1 MVRWLIGSSI
11 KSRRVVVA
19 LAVVV
24 VAFGI
29 WHLRDLKA
37 DALGEFGPPTVQIQT
52 EAPGLAPAE
61 VEGLVTLGLEHDLLN
76 GIPWLAAIRSKSM
89 LGLSTVDLIF
99 EPGTDIIKAR
109 QVVQERLTQAHA
121 LPNVSSGPQMVQ
133 PLAST
138 TRTLLVGLS
147 SKKLTPLELGVLA
160 RWTIRPRLAGIP
172 GVASVAIWGQRDLQ
186 LQVQVDP
193 KALAAKGVTLDQ
205 VIHTTGNSLAVS
217 QLSFLEASTPGTG
230 GFVDTSNQRL
240 GVEHILPIARPAE
253 LAQVPL
259 EDARATLLGDVAS
272 VVQDSQPLIGDAV
285 GPMMMLAIDKLPG
298 ANTIEV
304 TKAVD
309 EAIKALEPGLLGV
322 TLDSSLFRP
331 ARYVQAGIDNL
342 TIALIAGGVLLLLAL
357 IGLMVDWRRALIAF
371 AALACSLAAAVSV
384 FYLRSVTM
392 DAMVLVGLM
401 IALVV
406 VIDDALEVEPLARA
420 VQGRLEG
427 PKQIE
432 GITAARAVKA
442 AAVHLRSGLA
452 YAGLMAAAIVVPVAF
467 LRGGPGE
474 AFLPPI
480 VVTYLIVVAAST
492 LVAITVTPALGMLL
506 LTKTPEPRESLLLRV
521 LHKAH
526 DKFLS
531 ATVRKVGV
539 GLGVALV
546 LAAVGAAVLPGLRM
560 STQPV
565 LQDRDISVT
574 VQAASGTSLPET
586 TRLTRRMTDELKTI
600 QGVAGV
606 AAQVGRAVASDS
618 SAGVDQAGIWVT
630 IAAKAPYEPTL
641 AAIEK
646 TASGYP
652 GLHTTVATYASNRT
666 NEVLKGSAQ
675 PVVVRVFG
683 TEDAVLQSKAA
694 DVKTMI
700 GGIKGVVNPRV
711 TPLVQEPTV
720 QVEVNIAAA
729 QRYGVKPGDVRREA
743 TALVQGIEVG
753 SIFEAQKVFGV
764 VVKGNAAARA
774 SLSGIQDLLIDTP
787 SGSHVRLGDVAS
799 VRITNTASVI
809 THDATKRSID
819 VTAGLQGRGL
829 DAVSTDIRSA
839 LAGLAMPN
847 EYHAE
852 LIADS
857 AVRQS
862 NELRLVEF
870 GIAAA
875 IMVFL
880 LLQAAYRSWRLA
892 ALAYLVLPLCLVGGL
907 VGAALNGGSISLGS
921 IAGFFAVLA
930 IGGRG
935 VIQLIRHYRQL
946 EGEDGMPFG
955 EGLVVR
961 GSRERLAPTV
971 MTMVVTALALLPI
984 VLRGPVAGLEFIH
997 PAAVVIL
1004 GGLVSTA
1011 LLTMVVLPSLY
1022 LRFGSSAFAAPVA
1035 DEETQR
1041 VIVLP
1046 EVAPRQVAVA
1056 DSTLI
1061 TAQPQE
1067 QS

>member
-1 MVRWLIGSSI
+1 MVRWLIDSSI
-11 KSRRVVVA
+11 KSRRVVLAV
-19 LAVVV
+19 AVVV
-24 VAFGI
+24 VAFGA

-37 DALGEFGPPTVQIQT
+37 DALPEFGPPTVQIQT

-76 GIPWLAAIRSKSM
+76 GIPWLAAIRSKST

-133 PLAST
+133 PLAAT

-147 SKKLTPLELGVLA
+147 SKTLTPLEMGVLA

-230 GFVDTSNQRL
+230 GFVDTANQRL
-240 GVEHILPIARPAE
+240 GIEHILPISRPAE

-259 EDARATLLGDVAS
+259 EDGNGTKLGDVAT
-272 VVQDSQPLIGDAV
+272 VVQDNQPLIGDAV
-285 GPMMMLAIDKLPG
+285 GPMMMFAIDKLPG
-298 ANTIEV
+298 ANTIAV

-309 EAIKALEPGLLGV
+309 EAIRALQPGLPGV
-322 TLDSSLFRP
+322 TMDSSLFRP

-342 TIALIAGGVLLLLAL
+342 TIALVAGGLLLLLAL
-357 IGLMVDWRRALIAF
+357 IGLMFDWRRALVAF
-371 AALACSLAAAVSV
+371 AAIVCSLAAAVSV

-392 DAMVLVGLM
+392 DAMVVVGLL

-406 VIDDALEVEPLARA
+406 VIDDAMEVDPLSRSIR
-420 VQGRLEG
+420 GRPEG
-427 PKQIE
+427 MSATDAI
-432 GITAARAVKA
+432 KA
-442 AAVHLRSGLA
+442 AAGRLTSGLA
-452 YAGLMAAAIVVPVAF
+452 YAGLMAAAIVVPVMF

-474 AFLPPI
+474 AFLPSI
-480 VVTYLIVVAAST
+480 VLTYLIVVTAST
-492 LVAITVTPALGMLL
+492 LVAMTLTPALSRLL
-506 LTKTPEPRESLLLRV
+506 LAAAPEPRESLLLRAV
-521 LHKAH
+521 HKVH
-526 DKFLS
+526 DRFLS
-531 ATVRKVGV
+531 ATVRKVGI
-539 GLGVALV
+539 GLGVAVVLV
-546 LAAVGAAVLPGLRM
+546 VVGAAVVPGLTT

-565 LQDRDISVT
+565 LQDRDISAT
-574 VQAASGTSLPET
+574 VQAAAGTSLPET
-586 TRLTRRMTDELKTI
+586 TRLTRRMTDELKSVP
-600 QGVAGV
+600 GVAGV
-606 AAQVGRAVASDS
+606 AAQVGRAVASDT

-630 IAAKAPYEPTL
+630 IGAKAPYEATL
-641 AAIEK
+641 ALIEK
-646 TASGYP
+646 TVAGYP
-652 GLHTTVATYASNRT
+652 GLHTGVATYAANRT
-666 NEVLKGSAQ
+666 NEVLRASAE

-683 TEDAVLQSKAA
+683 TEDSVLAAKAT
-694 DVKTMI
+694 DVKNML
-700 GGIKGVVNPRV
+700 GGIKGVVNPKV

-729 QRYGVKPGDVRREA
+729 QKFGVKPGDVRREA

-764 VVKGNAAARA
+764 VVKGNADARS

-787 SGSHVRLGDVAS
+787 SGNHIRLGDVAS

-819 VTAGLQGRGL
+819 VTAGLKGRGL
-829 DAVSTDIRSA
+829 DAASADIKVA

-852 LIADS
+852 LVVDS
-857 AVRQS
+857 AVHRS
-862 NELRLVEF
+862 NELRVVEF

-875 IMVFL
+875 VIVFL

-892 ALAYLVLPLCLVGGL
+892 ALAYLALPLALAGG
-907 VGAALNGGSISLGS
+907 VVAVALNGGSISLGS

-930 IGGRG
+930 IAGRG
-935 VIQLIRHYRQL
+935 VIQLFRHYRHL
-946 EGEDGMPFG
+946 EGEEGMPFG
-955 EGLVVR
+955 EALVLR
-961 GSRERLAPTV
+961 GSRERLGPTV
-971 MTMVVTALALLPI
+971 MTMVATALALLPI
-984 VLRGPVAGLEFIH
+984 VVRGPVAGLEFIH
-997 PAAVVIL
+997 PATVVIL

-1022 LRFGSSAFAAPVA
+1022 LRFGSSPFAAPVA
-1035 DEETQR
+1035 SEESQQA
-1041 VIVLP
+1041 IVLP
-1046 EVAPRQVAVA
+1046 EATPRKVAVPDPA
-1056 DSTLI
+1056 FI

-1067 QS
+1067 QP

>member
-11 KSRRVVVA
+11 KSRRVVLA

-24 VAFGI
+24 VAFGV

-37 DALGEFGPPTVQIQT
+37 DALPEFGPPTVQIQT

-76 GIPWLAAIRSKSM
+76 GIPWLAAIRSKST

-133 PLAST
+133 PLAAT

-147 SKKLTPLELGVLA
+147 SKTLTPLEMGVLA

-240 GVEHILPIARPAE
+240 GIEHILPISRPAE

-259 EDARATLLGDVAS
+259 EEANGTKLGDVAT
-272 VVQDSQPLIGDAV
+272 VVQDNQPLIGDAV

-304 TKAVD
+304 TRAVD
-309 EAIKALEPGLLGV
+309 EAIAALKPGLPGV
-322 TLDSSLFRP
+322 TMDSSLFRP

-342 TIALIAGGVLLLLAL
+342 TIALLAGGVLLLLAL
-357 IGLMVDWRRALIAF
+357 IGLMYDWRRALIGF
-371 AALACSLAAAVSV
+371 AAIVTSLAAAVSV

-392 DAMVLVGLM
+392 NAMVVVGLL

-406 VIDDALEVEPLARA
+406 VIDDAMEVDALARW
-420 VQGRLEG
+420 VRRRPEG
-427 PKQIE
+427 MPATEAI
-432 GITAARAVKA
+432 KA
-442 AAVHLRSGLA
+442 AAGHLRSGLA
-452 YAGLMAAAIVVPVAF
+452 YAGLMAAAIVAPVMF

-480 VVTYLIVVAAST
+480 VLTYLIVVAAST
-492 LVAITVTPALGMLL
+492 LVAMTVTPALSMVL
-506 LTKTPEPRESLLLRV
+506 LTKTSEPRESPLLRA
-521 LHKAH
+521 LHKVH
-526 DKFLS
+526 DNFLS
-531 ATVRKVGV
+531 ATVRNVGI
-539 GLGVALV
+539 GFGVALV
-546 LAAVGAAVLPGLRM
+546 LVVVGAAVLPGLTT

-574 VQAASGTSLPET
+574 VQAAAGTSLPET
-586 TRLTRRMTDELKTI
+586 TRLTRRMTDELKSVP
-600 QGVAGV
+600 GVASV
-606 AAQVGRAVASDS
+606 AAQVGRAVASDT
-618 SAGVDQAGIWVT
+618 SAGVDQAGVWVT
-630 IAAKAPYEPTL
+630 IAALAPYEATL
-641 AAIEK
+641 SSIEK
-646 TASGYP
+646 TVAGYP
-652 GLHTTVATYASNRT
+652 GLHTTVATYAANRT
-666 NEVLKGSAQ
+666 NEVLKGSAE

-683 TEDAVLQSKAA
+683 TEDDVLAAKAA
-694 DVKTMI
+694 DVKTML
-700 GGIKGVVNPRV
+700 GGIKGVVNPKV

-729 QRYGVKPGDVRREA
+729 QKYGVKPGDVRREA

-764 VVKGNAAARA
+764 VVKGNADARA

-799 VRITNTASVI
+799 VHITNTASVI

-829 DAVSTDIRSA
+829 DAVSTDIKSA
-839 LAGLAMPN
+839 LAGLVMPN

-880 LLQAAYRSWRLA
+880 LLQAAYRNWRLA
-892 ALAYLVLPLCLVGGL
+892 ALAYLVLPVTLVGGL

-921 IAGFFAVLA
+921 IAGFFAVLT

-935 VIQLIRHYRQL
+935 VIQLIRHYRHL
-946 EGEDGMPFG
+946 EGDEGMPFG
-955 EGLVVR
+955 EALVLR

-971 MTMVVTALALLPI
+971 MTMVATALALLPI
-984 VLRGPVAGLEFIH
+984 VIRGPVAGLEFIH

-1022 LRFGSSAFAAPVA
+1022 LKFGSSPFAAPVA
-1035 DEETQR
+1035 SEESQQ
-1041 VIVLP
+1041 VIARP
-1046 EVAPRQVAVA
+1046 EATPGQVAVP
-1056 DSTLI
+1056 DPTFI

-1067 QS
+1067 QP

>member
-11 KSRRVVVA
+11 KSRRVVLA

-37 DALGEFGPPTVQIQT
+37 DALPEFGPPTVQIQT

-76 GIPWLAAIRSKSM
+76 GIPWLAAIRSKST

-133 PLAST
+133 PLAAT

-147 SKKLTPLELGVLA
+147 SKTLTPLEMGVLA

-193 KALAAKGVTLDQ
+193 KALAAKSVTLDQ

-240 GVEHILPIARPAE
+240 GIEHILPISRPAE

-259 EDARATLLGDVAS
+259 EEGNGTKLGDVAT
-272 VVQDSQPLIGDAV
+272 VVQDNQPLIGDAV
-285 GPMMMLAIDKLPG
+285 GPMMMLAIDKLPR

-309 EAIKALEPGLLGV
+309 EAIRALQPGLPGV
-322 TLDSSLFRP
+322 TMDSSLFRP

-342 TIALIAGGVLLLLAL
+342 TIALAAGGVLLLLAL
-357 IGLMVDWRRALIAF
+357 IGLMFDWRRALVAF
-371 AALACSLAAAVSV
+371 AAIVCSLAAAVSV
-384 FYLRSVTM
+384 FYLRSVTL
-392 DAMVLVGLM
+392 DAMVVVGLL

-406 VIDDALEVEPLARA
+406 VIDDAMEVDPLARS
-420 VQGRLEG
+420 VRGRPEG
-427 PKQIE
+427 TSATDAI
-432 GITAARAVKA
+432 KA
-442 AAVHLRSGLA
+442 AAGLLTSGLA
-452 YAGLMAAAIVVPVAF
+452 YAGLMAAAIVVPVMF

-474 AFLPPI
+474 AFLPSI
-480 VVTYLIVVAAST
+480 VLTYLIVVAVST
-492 LVAITVTPALGMLL
+492 LVAMTVTPALSRLL
-506 LTKTPEPRESLLLRV
+506 LATAPEPRESPLLRAV
-521 LHKAH
+521 HMVH

-531 ATVRKVGV
+531 ATVRKVGF

-546 LAAVGAAVLPGLRM
+546 LVVIGAAVVPGLTT

-574 VQAASGTSLPET
+574 VQAAAGTSLPET
-586 TRLTRRMTDELKTI
+586 TRLTRRMSDELKSVP
-600 QGVAGV
+600 GVAGV
-606 AAQVGRAVASDS
+606 AAQVGRAVASDT
-618 SAGVDQAGIWVT
+618 SAGVDQAGVWVT
-630 IAAKAPYEPTL
+630 IAPKAPYEATL
-641 AAIEK
+641 ASIER
-646 TASGYP
+646 TVAGYP
-652 GLHTTVATYASNRT
+652 GLHTSVATYAANRT
-666 NEVLKGSAQ
+666 NEVLKASGE

-683 TEDAVLQSKAA
+683 TEDKVLQAKAA
-694 DVKTMI
+694 DVKNML
-700 GGIKGVVNPRV
+700 GGIKGVVNPKV

-729 QRYGVKPGDVRREA
+729 QKFGVKPGDVRREA

-764 VVKGNAAARA
+764 VVKGNADARA

-787 SGSHVRLGDVAS
+787 SGKHIRLGDVAS

-819 VTAGLQGRGL
+819 VTAGLKGRGL
-829 DAVSTDIRSA
+829 DAASRDIKAA

-852 LIADS
+852 LVADS
-857 AVRQS
+857 AVHRS
-862 NELRLVEF
+862 NELRVVEF

-875 IMVFL
+875 VIVFL

-892 ALAYLVLPLCLVGGL
+892 AMAYLALPLALVGG
-907 VGAALNGGSISLGS
+907 VVAAALNGGSITLGS

-930 IGGRG
+930 IAGRG
-935 VIQLIRHYRQL
+935 VIQLVRHYRHL
-946 EGEDGMPFG
+946 EGEEGMPFG
-955 EGLVVR
+955 ETLVLR
-961 GSRERLAPTV
+961 GSRERLGPTV
-971 MTMVVTALALLPI
+971 MTLAATALALLPI
-984 VLRGPVAGLEFIH
+984 VVRGPVAGLEFIH

-1011 LLTMVVLPSLY
+1011 LLTMVVLPALY
-1022 LRFGSSAFAAPVA
+1022 LRFGSSPFAAPVA
-1035 DEETQR
+1035 SEETQQ
-1041 VIVLP
+1041 VVVLP
-1046 EVAPRQVAVA
+1046 EATPRKVAVP
-1056 DSTLI
+1056 DPTFI

-1067 QS
+1067 QP

>member
-1 MVRWLIGSSI
+1 MVRWLIDSSI
-11 KSRRVVVA
+11 KSRRVVLA

-24 VAFGI
+24 VSFGI

-37 DALGEFGPPTVQIQT
+37 DALPEFGPPTVQIQT

-76 GIPWLAAIRSKSM
+76 GIPWLAAIRSRST

-133 PLAST
+133 PLAAT
-138 TRTLLVGLS
+138 TRTLLV
-147 SKKLTPLELGVLA
+147 
-160 RWTIRPRLAGIP
+160 GIP

-240 GVEHILPIARPAE
+240 GIEHILPISRPAE

-259 EDARATLLGDVAS
+259 EEANGTKLGDVAT
-272 VVQDSQPLIGDAV
+272 VVQDNQPLIGDAV

-298 ANTIEV
+298 ANTIKV
-304 TKAVD
+304 TRAVD
-309 EAIKALEPGLLGV
+309 EAIAALKPGLPGV
-322 TLDSSLFRP
+322 TMDSSLFRP

-342 TIALIAGGVLLLLAL
+342 TIALLAGGILLLLAL
-357 IGLMVDWRRALIAF
+357 IGLMYDWRRALIGF
-371 AALACSLAAAVSV
+371 AAIVTSLAAAVSV

-392 DAMVLVGLM
+392 DAMVVVGLL

-406 VIDDALEVEPLARA
+406 VIDDAMEVDALARW
-420 VQGRLEG
+420 VRRRPEG
-427 PKQIE
+427 MPATEAI
-432 GITAARAVKA
+432 KA
-442 AAVHLRSGLA
+442 AAGHLRSGLA
-452 YAGLMAAAIVVPVAF
+452 YAGLMAAAIVAPVMF

-480 VVTYLIVVAAST
+480 VLTYLIVVAAST
-492 LVAITVTPALGMLL
+492 LVAMTVTPALSMVL
-506 LTKTPEPRESLLLRV
+506 LTKTLEPRESPLLRA
-521 LHKAH
+521 LHKVH
-526 DKFLS
+526 DNFLS
-531 ATVRKVGV
+531 ATVRNVGI
-539 GLGVALV
+539 GFGVALV
-546 LAAVGAAVLPGLRM
+546 LVVVGAAVLPGLTT

-574 VQAASGTSLPET
+574 VQAAAGTSLPET
-586 TRLTRRMTDELKTI
+586 TRLTRRMTDELKSVP
-600 QGVAGV
+600 GVASV
-606 AAQVGRAVASDS
+606 AAQVGRAVASDT
-618 SAGVDQAGIWVT
+618 SAGVDQAGVWVT
-630 IAAKAPYEPTL
+630 IAALAPYEATL
-641 AAIEK
+641 SSIEK
-646 TASGYP
+646 TVAGYP
-652 GLHTTVATYASNRT
+652 GLHTTVATYAANRT
-666 NEVLKGSAQ
+666 NEVLKGSAE

-683 TEDAVLQSKAA
+683 TEDDVLAAKAA
-694 DVKTMI
+694 DVKTML
-700 GGIKGVVNPRV
+700 GGIKGVVNPKV

-729 QRYGVKPGDVRREA
+729 QKYGVKPGDVRREA

-764 VVKGNAAARA
+764 VVKGNADARA

-799 VRITNTASVI
+799 VHITNTASVI

-829 DAVSTDIRSA
+829 DAVSTDIKSA

-880 LLQAAYRSWRLA
+880 LLQAAYRNWRLA
-892 ALAYLVLPLCLVGGL
+892 ALAYLVLPVTLVGGL

-921 IAGFFAVLA
+921 IAGFFAVLT

-935 VIQLIRHYRQL
+935 VIQLIRHYRHL
-946 EGEDGMPFG
+946 EGDEGMPFG
-955 EGLVVR
+955 EALVLR

-971 MTMVVTALALLPI
+971 MTMVATALALLPI
-984 VLRGPVAGLEFIH
+984 VIRGPVAGLEFIH

-1022 LRFGSSAFAAPVA
+1022 LKFGSSPFAAPVA
-1035 DEETQR
+1035 SEESQQ
-1041 VIVLP
+1041 VIARP
-1046 EVAPRQVAVA
+1046 EATPGQVAVP
-1056 DSTLI
+1056 DPTFI

-1067 QS
+1067 QP